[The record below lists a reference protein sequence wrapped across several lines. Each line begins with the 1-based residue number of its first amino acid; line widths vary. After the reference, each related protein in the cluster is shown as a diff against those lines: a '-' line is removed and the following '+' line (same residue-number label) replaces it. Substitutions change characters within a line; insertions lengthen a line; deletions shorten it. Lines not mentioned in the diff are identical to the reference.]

1 MFDVEKVTDLPIDV
15 LRQTRMQLDY
25 NDNPELLFMGFFRRY
40 EFECGVKAIP
50 EPIDVNKI
58 HRFQD
63 HSLVKLHKYDIRLS
77 LLTGIKDLFKEE
89 EMTEL
94 SLLINKDFKW
104 KEFTIYGN
112 SWNDVIFKY
121 NRH

>member
-1 MFDVEKVTDLPIDV
+1 
-15 LRQTRMQLDY
+15 
-25 NDNPELLFMGFFRRY
+25 
-40 EFECGVKAIP
+40 
-50 EPIDVNKI
+50 
-58 HRFQD
+58 
-63 HSLVKLHKYDIRLS
+63 VKLHKYDIRLS